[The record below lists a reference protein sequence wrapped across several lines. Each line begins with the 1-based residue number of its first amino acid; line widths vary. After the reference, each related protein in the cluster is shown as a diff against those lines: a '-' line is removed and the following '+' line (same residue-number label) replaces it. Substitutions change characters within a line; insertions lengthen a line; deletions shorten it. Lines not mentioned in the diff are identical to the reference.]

1 MYMTT
6 YTISKARAEL
16 AALLDEVER
25 GGEVIITRH
34 GKPAA
39 RLVKPAPP
47 RARTADIMHA
57 TDRISIELDL
67 ARRSTALSPPDP
79 DAPSADELVTA
90 LRGDRD
96 SW

>member
-1 MYMTT
+1 MYMTA
-6 YTISKARAEL
+6 YTMSKARAEL

-39 RLVKPAPP
+39 RLVGPAQLPP
-47 RARTADIMHA
+47 RTADIMHMA
-57 TDRISIELDL
+57 DRVSVELDL
-67 ARRSTALSPPDP
+67 ARRRALSPPDSDGSP
-79 DAPSADELVTA
+79 ADALVAELRA
-90 LRGDRD
+90 ERD

>member
-1 MYMTT
+1 MYMTA
-6 YTISKARAEL
+6 YTMSKARAEL

-39 RLVKPAPP
+39 RLVGPAAPH
-47 RARTADIMHA
+47 ARTADIMHTA
-57 TDRISIELDL
+57 DRITVELDL
-67 ARRSTALSPPDP
+67 ARRRALSPPDP
-79 DAPSADELVTA
+79 EGLPADALVAELRA
-90 LRGDRD
+90 DRD